1 MRKITKKVIKRIKAG
16 HHNDLMGAIEFL
28 IDSYDED
35 KFESGYKCR
44 IADEAAVGYRLAE
57 YLHEKSSKM
66 GRLAKDDNGE
76 VVTYLS
82 VDETAQIIEE
92 YFNDALNNN

>member
-1 MRKITKKVIKRIKAG
+1 MRKITKKVIKRIQKG
-16 HHNDLMGAIEFL
+16 DYQSLMEAIELL
-28 IDSYDED
+28 IDNYDED
-35 KFESGYKCR
+35 KVNMGYKMCMQDMA
-44 IADEAAVGYRLAE
+44 IHGYRLAE

-92 YFNDALNNN
+92 FFNDVLNNN